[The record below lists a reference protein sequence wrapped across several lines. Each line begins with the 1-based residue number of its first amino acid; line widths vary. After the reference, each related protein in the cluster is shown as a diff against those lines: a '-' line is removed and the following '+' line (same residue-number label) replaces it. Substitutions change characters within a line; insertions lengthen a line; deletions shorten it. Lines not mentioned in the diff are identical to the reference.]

1 MVDEG
6 RVTRLLRGVADRT
19 NRLDVARTEDPSVRG
34 SMWLD
39 GIKYL
44 FVTTIEGCID
54 VAQHICASDSLGA
67 PDTNAAALRLL
78 GQHGIVP
85 GDLADALARAAGFRN
100 VLVHQYIDVDD
111 SIVTEALEQ
120 LDDFRAF
127 VSSVSAWL
135 LAQQ

>member
-1 MVDEG
+1 
-6 RVTRLLRGVADRT
+6 
-19 NRLDVARTEDPSVRG
+19 
-34 SMWLD
+34 MWLD

-78 GQHGIVP
+78 GENGIISV
-85 GDLADALARAAGFRN
+85 DLSYRLARAAGFRN
-100 VLVHQYIDVDD
+100 VLVHQYTDVDD
-111 SIVTEALEQ
+111 SIVTESLEQ
-120 LDDFRAF
+120 LDDFRSF

-135 LAQQ
+135 LSEQ